1 MGTTQTRVR
10 YSDEEL
16 QEFKA
21 IILEK
26 LAIAKENLETLTE
39 AFANNASDTSD
50 TAPTFKVLEEGANIR
65 SKEENANMAARQQKF
80 IKD

>member
-1 MGTTQTRVR
+1 METSNNKVMR

-26 LAIAKENLETLTE
+26 LAKAKENLETLTE
-39 AFANNASDTSD
+39 AFANAN
-50 TAPTFKVLEEGANIR
+50 LENT
-65 SKEENANMAARQQKF
+65 
-80 IKD
+80 